1 MPRLVVFLARHAA
14 IGFAVAAVF
23 VGALV
28 AFDIHGLGSLLQSS
42 ADGPLALGILAFAM
56 GLTFASAQMGFAV
69 MLMTEREDGGRGGR
83 RAARQLPAQMVLQ
96 PVRVHARRSR

>member
-28 AFDIHGLGSLLQSS
+28 ALDVYGLGSLMRAS
-42 ADGPLALGILAFAM
+42 ADGALALSVLTFAV

-69 MLMTEREDGGRGGR
+69 MLMSEREDGGRGGR
-83 RAARQLPAQMVLQ
+83 RATLRLSPRPVLQ
-96 PVRVHARRSR
+96 PVRVVARRGR

>member
-28 AFDIHGLGSLLQSS
+28 ALDVYGIGSLLHAS
-42 ADGPLALGILAFAM
+42 ADGALALAILTFAV

-69 MLMTEREDGGRGGR
+69 MLMTDRQEGGRGGR
-83 RAARQLPAQMVLQ
+83 RAVLRLPAQPVLQ
-96 PVRVHARRSR
+96 PVRVVARRGR

>member
-14 IGFAVAAVF
+14 IGFAVAAAF

-28 AFDIHGLGSLLQSS
+28 ALDVYGIGSLIHGH
-42 ADGPLALGILAFAM
+42 ADGTLALAILTFAV

-69 MLMTEREDGGRGGR
+69 MLMSERLDGGRGGR
-83 RAARQLPAQMVLQ
+83 RAELRLPARPVLQ
-96 PVRVHARRSR
+96 PVRVVARRNR